1 MHQGTFLPTLSSAL
15 GGVDTMETLL
25 ALFAIVGAVTWLII
39 LVLPWRPWST
49 SEVLDGV
56 SNLPQEDLSD
66 ITVLIPARN
75 EEEMVKTTL
84 PALLEQGRGLHII
97 LIDDQSTDGTFEVAR
112 QVGGKDLLIIL
123 GEVPPAD
130 WSGKLWAL
138 EQGRRHIDTPLTLLL
153 DADIEVKPGVIVE
166 LRRAMKEKN
175 VQLISLMAMLRM
187 KTFWERLLMP
197 SFIYFFKLLYPFRLS
212 NSTSSK
218 TAAAAG
224 GCILLETEVLNA
236 IGAFASLRGE
246 LIDDCALARRIKS
259 SGYRT
264 WIGLSHSV
272 RSLRPYNDL
281 GVIWN
286 MVARNGFTQ
295 LGYSK
300 LALSFCTI
308 IMMASF
314 FMPGIGLLLS
324 PVHLK
329 LLSAF
334 CLTTM
339 MLTYLPTLRFYG
351 ISGWW
356 ALSMPAIG
364 TLYLAMTWTSAIKH
378 WLGKTAEW
386 KGRTYL

>member
-1 MHQGTFLPTLSSAL
+1 METVLTFL
-15 GGVDTMETLL
+15 
-25 ALFAIVGAVTWLII
+25 AIVGAATWLII
-39 LVLPWRPWST
+39 LFLPWRPWST
-49 SEVLDGV
+49 GEVLDGV
-56 SNLPQEDLSD
+56 STLPEEDLSD

-75 EEEMVKTTL
+75 EEEMIKTTL
-84 PALLEQGRGLHII
+84 PALLGQGRGLHII

-112 QVGGKDLLIIL
+112 QVGGKNLFIIL
-123 GEVPPAD
+123 GEVPPAG

-138 EQGRRHIDTPLTLLL
+138 EQGRRHCETPLTLLL
-153 DADIEVKPGVIVE
+153 DADIEVKPGVILE
-166 LRRAMKEKN
+166 LRRAMKDKN

-187 KTFWERLLMP
+187 KTFWERMLMP
-197 SFIYFFKLLYPFRLS
+197 AFIYFFKLLYPFRLS
-212 NSTSSK
+212 NSASSK

-224 GCILLETEVLNA
+224 GCILVETEVLKA
-236 IGAFASLRGE
+236 IGAFASLQGE
-246 LIDDCALARRIKS
+246 LIDDCALARRVKS

-264 WIGLSHSV
+264 WIGLSRSV

-308 IMMASF
+308 IMLASF
-314 FMPGIGLLLS
+314 LVPGIGLLLS
-324 PVHLK
+324 PIYLK

-334 CLTTM
+334 CLSTM

-351 ISGWW
+351 ILGWW
-356 ALSMPAIG
+356 ALAMPVIG
-364 TLYLAMTWTSAIKH
+364 TLYLAMTWTSAIKY
-378 WLGKTAEW
+378 WLGETAEW
-386 KGRTYL
+386 KGRTYK